1 MIYRHFASKPVS
13 IIVECLEGDSV
24 TERHR
29 QLARELCQL
38 EKQLRD
44 MGLWSESTP
53 SSEALA
59 SSQPFAVDTLTFLE
73 WLQFIFLP
81 RMQQRVDVSAPL
93 PTACAIAPMVEEYFR
108 GVSADSG
115 ALLALLASIDE
126 ILS

>member
-1 MIYRHFASKPVS
+1 M
-13 IIVECLEGDSV
+13 

-29 QLARELCQL
+29 QLARELSQL

-44 MGLWSESTP
+44 MGLWSENTP
-53 SSEALA
+53 SPEALA
-59 SSQPFAVDTLTFLE
+59 SSQPFAVDTLTFVE

-108 GVSADSG
+108 DQSCDASALYSVMADIDQ
-115 ALLALLASIDE
+115 LLSSPVKTHSHQPD
-126 ILS
+126 